1 VTGGALDPNADPGRT
16 HRAGGAHRPHPAA
29 GVDRAPAGR
38 LAGVDAARGVALVG
52 MVATHTLLLRDG
64 GEPTLTEVLAHGR
77 ASALFAVVA
86 GVGIALST
94 GGMRPPRGGELL
106 PAGVGLAVRAVLIAA
121 IGLLL
126 VELDPPVLV
135 ILAFYGLLFA
145 VAIPLLPLRAGVLAA
160 GAVVACVVTPVVS
173 HVLRPGRITTPDQ
186 AGLAALRDPG
196 ELLGHLALTGFY
208 PVLTWSTYL
217 LAGMAVGRADLRR
230 PATAWLLLG
239 AGVALT
245 AAAMTASS
253 VLVSA
258 SGGAVPESRAD
269 DFLYGVAPTD
279 TWWWLAVA
287 TPHSGTPLDL
297 ANTTGSALSVL
308 GAMLLLARHAP
319 AIAWVP
325 AAVGAIPLTLY
336 VLHVVVLAAHPAAG
350 PQRPAVFATHVIGA
364 VAVGVAVRLTGGRGP
379 LEAGV
384 SALSRTARDG
394 VRRRMQPAR

>member
-1 VTGGALDPNADPGRT
+1 MTGGPLDPNADPGRT
-16 HRAGGAHRPHPAA
+16 HRAGGAHRAHPAA

-38 LAGVDAARGVALVG
+38 LAGVDAARGAALVG

-106 PAGVGLAVRAVLIAA
+106 PAAVGLAVRAVLIAA

-145 VAIPLLPLRAGVLAA
+145 VAIPLLPLRVGVLAA

-173 HVLRPGRITTPDQ
+173 HVLRPGRTATPDQ
-186 AGLAALRDPG
+186 AGLAALVDPG
-196 ELLGHLALTGFY
+196 ELFAHLALTGFY
-208 PVLTWSTYL
+208 PVLTWTTYL

-230 PATAWLLLG
+230 PATAWWLLG
-239 AGVALT
+239 GGAALA

-253 VLVSA
+253 VLVAA
-258 SGGAVPESRAD
+258 SGGAVREGGS
-269 DFLYGVAPTD
+269 FLYGVAPTD
-279 TWWWLAVA
+279 TWWWLAVD

-297 ANTTGSALSVL
+297 ANTTGSALAVL
-308 GAMLLLARHAP
+308 GAMLLLARYAP

-336 VLHVVVLAAHPAAG
+336 VLHVMLLAAHPAVGA
-350 PQRPAVFATHVIGA
+350 QRPAVFVAHVAGA
-364 VAVGVAVRLTGGRGP
+364 VAVGVAVRLSGGRGP

-384 SALSRTARDG
+384 SAVSRTARDG